1 MSPSSRRRAF
11 VVALKC
17 PNIIYAVLGENFKTR
32 LATCSRHPFALER
45 RTPHPQNRTHADN
58 VNNHH
63 PLRARMLDARR
74 SSSPRPPRPAPRPS
88 TLSRA
93 RVRSPRA
100 ARRAAAPPW
109 PTGYPSQSSVD
120 YSTDQRNRRASH
132 RIAVPPRAR
141 GATRARGASARERLG
156 AGESPIVDA
165 ARAGAM
171 RAMRSVDRARAHAE
185 DASVSRACG
194 ATARVA
200 RGGMCAARG
209 VPEAI
214 DGVARAASALDAPTR
229 DACAAALTTVGA
241 FVWVKAFDA
250 LAKRGVFSSALSRK
264 LVHITSGTFY
274 AATWPLFSAS
284 VDARWFAAFIP
295 LAQGARLFGIGSGL
309 IDNAN
314 AVKAVSREGGREELL
329 KGPLYYTVVLAA
341 CAGAYWRTSPV
352 GLVVGATYVSPAVI
366 ACACALVESLPLT
379 DFVDDNFSVALTAI
393 ALGTLLY
400 V

>member
-1 MSPSSRRRAF
+1 
-11 VVALKC
+11 
-17 PNIIYAVLGENFKTR
+17 
-32 LATCSRHPFALER
+32 
-45 RTPHPQNRTHADN
+45 
-58 VNNHH
+58 
-63 PLRARMLDARR
+63 MLDARR

-109 PTGYPSQSSVD
+109 PTGYPSQLSVD

-284 VDARWFAAFIP
+284 ADARWFAAFIP

-352 GLVVGATYVSPAVI
+352 GLVALAMMCGGDGFADIIGRRFGSGNPLPWNAQKSFAGSIGFIIGGFVVASGLLAYFDAFGFIDVVGATYVSTAVI

>member
-1 MSPSSRRRAF
+1 MVRQQTPTID
-11 VVALKC
+11 VVA
-17 PNIIYAVLGENFKTR
+17 IAARGRHRATR
-32 LATCSRHPFALER
+32 GVG
-45 RTPHPQNRTHADN
+45 D
-58 VNNHH
+58 
-63 PLRARMLDARR
+63 M
-74 SSSPRPPRPAPRPS
+74 
-88 TLSRA
+88 
-93 RVRSPRA
+93 RA
-100 ARRAAAPPW
+100 AW
-109 PTGYPSQSSVD
+109 
-120 YSTDQRNRRASH
+120 RASH
-132 RIAVPPRAR
+132 RIAAPSRAR
-141 GATRARGASARERLG
+141 GTTRARGASARERLG
-156 AGESPIVDA
+156 AGESSSVDA
-165 ARAGAM
+165 ARAKRAM
-171 RAMRSVDRARAHAE
+171 RAMRAVDRAGARAE
-185 DASVSRACG
+185 GASASRACG

-214 DGVARAASALDAPTR
+214 DGVARAATALDAPTR

-284 VDARWFAAFIP
+284 ADARWFAAFIP

-352 GLVVGATYVSPAVI
+352 GLVALAMMCGGDGFADIIGRRFGSGNPLPWNAQKSFAGSIGFIIGGFVVASGLLAYFDAFGFVDVVGATYVSTAVI